1 MIGCLETD
9 GIDVKRLVVNNEYMI
24 NSSICAFQVALWIFA
39 NIISPVFP
47 TFEF

>member
-9 GIDVKRLVVNNEYMI
+9 GIDVKLLVVNNEYMI
-24 NSSICAFQVALWIFA
+24 NSCICAFQVVLWLSA
-39 NIISPVFP
+39 NIIIPVFP